1 MVDFG
6 KRLRGLRIG
15 RNMTQEAL
23 ALQLNVTKSVI
34 SAYETG
40 IRSPSYD
47 IMLGISEVF
56 SVSTDYLL
64 GRERGKTIDVSGLQ
78 EKELQIVA
86 NLIQFLKE
94 R

>member
-1 MVDFG
+1 
-6 KRLRGLRIG
+6 
-15 RNMTQEAL
+15 MTQEAL